1 MADDPIPVEET
12 PPDPPVPPP
21 DPDRVPAGT
30 PGAPPRKK
38 KKPAAHKPA
47 VTRDVGASD
56 RADDSD
62 LVLRYKGRRDAK
74 GKALDVIATEYGALE
89 PRDLTR
95 ADTRTMIRTRPWL
108 TAVLESGVYDP
119 IPGTRIDLPDP
130 EQDARD

>member
-38 KKPAAHKPA
+38 KRPAAHKPA

-56 RADDSD
+56 RADESD
-62 LVLRYKGRRDAK
+62 LVLRYKGRRDDK
-74 GKALDVIATEYGALE
+74 GKALDVIATGYGGLE
-89 PRDLTR
+89 PHDLTR
-95 ADTRTMIRTRPWL
+95 TEVKQLIRTTPWFQ
-108 TAVLESGVYDP
+108 AVLESGVYEP
-119 IPGTRIDLPDP
+119 VEGTRVVLPDT
-130 EQDARD
+130 EEDARD

>member
-38 KKPAAHKPA
+38 KKPAAHKP
-47 VTRDVGASD
+47 
-56 RADDSD
+56 ADDSD

-130 EQDARD
+130 EKDARD